1 MIRVVLLIPT
11 LDRSG
16 AEKQLTLLATGLP
29 RDEFDVEVVCLTRGG
44 PFQTELEAAGIPVT
58 IVGKRFRFDPFA
70 IFRLRW
76 LIEKKRPD
84 ILHTWLFA
92 ANSAG
97 RLAVKKAG
105 GPKVIVSERCVDS
118 WKSSWQLWLDRKLI
132 SCTTHLIGNSQAVAD
147 FYHEVGV
154 PAGKLSVIR
163 NGIEIPEPPSAD
175 AVKKL
180 REELGIPVTSKVFG
194 FVGRLA
200 PQKRLKDLLWAF
212 ELVMSHDL
220 DVQFVIVGDGP
231 ERERL
236 EIFAKQIRVEDRVR
250 FIGHREDASSL
261 LPMFDVFWMASEFEG
276 QSNSLMEA
284 MAAAR
289 PVIVSNIAPNRELV
303 SNEET
308 GLVVPVIDRAA
319 FAQAALRVLR
329 EPDLATDLGESARTR
344 MTEEFAVTGMVAA
357 HAELYRRIFAAS

>member
-1 MIRVVLLIPT
+1 VIRVVLLIPT

-16 AEKQLTLLATGLP
+16 AEKQLTLLAKGLP

-70 IFRLRW
+70 IFRLRR
-76 LIEKKRPD
+76 LIAEKRPD

-97 RLAVKKAG
+97 RLAVKKTG
-105 GPKVIVSERCVDS
+105 GPKVLVSERCVDS
-118 WKSSWQLWLDRKLI
+118 WKSGWQFWLDRKLI
-132 SCTTHLIGNSQAVAD
+132 SRTTHLIGNSQAVAD
-147 FYHEVGV
+147 FYRTVGV
-154 PAGKLSVIR
+154 PAEKLSVIR
-163 NGIEIPEPPSAD
+163 NGIEIPEPLPVEDVS
-175 AVKKL
+175 KL

-212 ELVMSHDL
+212 ELVVSHGL

-236 EIFAKQIRVEDRVR
+236 ETFAKQIRVDDRVH
-250 FIGHREDASSL
+250 FIGHREDAASL

-303 SNEET
+303 SSEET
-308 GLVVPVIDRAA
+308 GLVVPVTDRVA
-319 FAQAALRVLR
+319 FAQAALRLLR
-329 EPDLATDLGESARTR
+329 DPDLATGLAESARAR
-344 MTEEFAVTGMVAA
+344 MTGEFAVTGMVAA
-357 HAELYRRIFAAS
+357 YSELYRRIFAAS